1 MPDLQTK
8 DIMNIIENIM
18 TRISIE
24 NIIMCM
30 LTIVIVFLLYG
41 YFNGLFR
48 KETRQDFII
57 KVKRNCKLLLEIP
70 FTIKLMLLLCIMVM
84 VFLMF
89 AGVQNIKTVLFLII
103 IPLSILHLIVH
114 LIVGNRNNIVINII
128 ITCIA
133 LFIVYIILSISLPD
147 LISF

>member
-1 MPDLQTK
+1 
-8 DIMNIIENIM
+8 M